1 MTKKKLPLIEERIET
16 PTVEQIK
23 ATVLRYLDAKF
34 ESARVID
41 DYRERVVDGLQAS
54 YTNKEELRADI
65 ERIFEVGEKFYEPE
79 E

>member
-1 MTKKKLPLIEERIET
+1 MAKKKLPLIEERIEK

-23 ATVLRYLDAKF
+23 ATVLRYLDAEF
-34 ESARVID
+34 ENARVID
-41 DYRERVVDGLQAS
+41 DYHECVVEGLQAR
-54 YTNKEELRADI
+54 YTNKEELRAAI